1 MNNLRFSPQW
11 GLWGYGQ
18 RRLVR
23 EHSAHPALRFVRP
36 LAPLVVAISYYL
48 GTKIGFLLTPVQ
60 TPIATFWPPN
70 AILLGAFLL
79 SPKRMW
85 WALVLAVLPAHLLVQ
100 LQAGVPVVRTL
111 GWFVGN
117 TGEALFGA
125 ACIRYFNKETDSLL
139 ESPRSVISFLF
150 FGVLL
155 APLVTSFW
163 DAATVVLTD
172 RSSDYWTLWT
182 TRLSSN
188 MIATL
193 TLVPTI
199 VLFGLNG
206 FSWIRKVAPARWV
219 EACVLAFGIV
229 FVSILVFD
237 THNAVADTASVL
249 IFAPLPLLLW
259 ASVRFG
265 PAGLSASILIVSLIS
280 IWNAMHG
287 RGPFAW
293 SPMAEDV
300 LFLHFSQVAF
310 ALPLMAVAALVAERS
325 VTKASLRNTRKKVT
339 HAQEQERQRIAREL
353 HDDIVQEL
361 TLLSIGIDQL
371 RTETDL
377 SVKPQLDKLYDHASG
392 VTKATRDLSH
402 TLHHFGVQYV
412 GLPRAM
418 RTLCGN
424 TSVRSLIEISF
435 VDENM
440 TRPLA
445 ADVQVC
451 LYRVAQEALQNIVKH
466 SHART
471 ASVGM
476 SIRDERVFL
485 QIVDDGVGLSPERQ
499 AEGMGLVSMRER
511 VMALD
516 GTFKIT
522 SAPMQGTRIE
532 ISVPLNQSP

>member
-1 MNNLRFSPQW
+1 LDIVNILRFSPQW
-11 GLWGYGQ
+11 RLWGYGQ
-18 RRLVR
+18 RGLVR
-23 EHSAHPALRFVRP
+23 EHSSHPAFRFVRP
-36 LAPLVVAISYYL
+36 LAVLLVAISYYL
-48 GTKIGFLLTPVQ
+48 GTKVGFLLTPVQ

-79 SPKRMW
+79 SPKRLW

-117 TGEALFGA
+117 TGEALLGA
-125 ACIRYFNKETDSLL
+125 ACIRYFNEENDSLL
-139 ESPRSVISFLF
+139 ESPRGVISFLV

-172 RSSDYWTLWT
+172 RSSDYWMLWT

-199 VLFGLNG
+199 LLFGLNG
-206 FSWIRKVAPARWV
+206 FSWIRKVTLARWV
-219 EACVLAFGIV
+219 EACVLAFGIL

-237 THNAVADTASVL
+237 IHNAAADTASLL

-265 PAGLSASILIVSLIS
+265 PAGLSASILVVSLIS
-280 IWNAMHG
+280 VWNAMHG

-310 ALPLMAVAALVAERS
+310 ALPLMAVAALV
-325 VTKASLRNTRKKVT
+325 
-339 HAQEQERQRIAREL
+339 
-353 HDDIVQEL
+353 QEL
-361 TLLSIGIDQL
+361 TLLSIGLDQL
-371 RTETDL
+371 RTEPDL

-402 TLHHFGVQYV
+402 ELHHFGLQYV
-412 GLPRAM
+412 GLQRAL
-418 RTLCGN
+418 RTLCGK
-424 TSVRSLIEISF
+424 TSARASIEISF

-466 SHART
+466 SRART
-471 ASVGM
+471 AYVRL
-476 SIRDERVFL
+476 SIRDERVLL

-532 ISVPLNQSP
+532 TSVPFNES